1 MMKKLLCF
9 FIVIF
14 LSACNSS
21 NSGQE
26 DPAGDREQ
34 PDNASKEIVQSGLNQ
49 LGFEALSGLDK
60 NEDGNLFISPISIW
74 TALNMTYHGA
84 GGETKEEMA
93 EVLGIEDI
101 DSDALLSANH
111 DLLINQAED
120 NQELELYLANAIWF
134 REDMEIESAYQE
146 MLETSY
152 LAQIEPLTTEDAIND
167 WVAKQTNDRIDKM
180 IDEISPNLIL
190 FLLNAVYFQGDWTYP
205 FDESL
210 TEEQEFHLADGSAIE
225 TPTMVLYEEELNYAE
240 NDDVQV
246 VSLPYEEE
254 ETIQMQLFL
263 PNEDTS
269 FADFQADFSLEKW
282 QEWTDDMEKQTG
294 TVFLPSFTLEYESE
308 LNSLFIDL
316 GMELAFLPDQAN
328 FSNMFTS
335 IEDKGAY
342 IDEIY
347 HKTFIDVN
355 EEGTEAAG
363 ATSVSIEETAAIIQD
378 TFQMDINRPFL
389 FTITNTE
396 ENIIL
401 FMGSIEQPVNES
413 K

>member
-1 MMKKLLCF
+1 MMKKFLCF
-9 FIVIF
+9 FTVIF
-14 LSACNSS
+14 LSACNTS
-21 NSGQE
+21 NSEQE
-26 DPAGDREQ
+26 NPADDIEQ
-34 PDNASKEIVQSGLNQ
+34 PDNASKETVQSGLNQ
-49 LGFEALSGLDK
+49 LGFETLSGLDK

-93 EVLGIEDI
+93 EVLGIENI

-111 DLLINQAED
+111 DLLMNQAGD
-120 NQELELYLANAIWF
+120 NQELELYLANAVWF

-152 LAQIEPLTTEDAIND
+152 LAQVEPLTTEDAIND
-167 WVAKQTNDRIDKM
+167 WVAEQTNDRIDNM

-210 TEEQEFHLADGSAIE
+210 TEEQEFHLADGSSIE
-225 TPTMVLYEEELNYAE
+225 TPTMVLYEEELNYSE

-254 ETIQMQLFL
+254 ETIQMQIFL
-263 PNEDTS
+263 PNEDSS
-269 FADFQADFSLEKW
+269 FTDFQEDFSLEKW

-294 TVFLPSFTLEYESE
+294 TVFLPSFTLEYESI
-308 LNSLFIDL
+308 LNDLFIDL
-316 GMELAFLPDQAN
+316 GMEQAFDPNYAN

-401 FMGSIEQPVNES
+401 FMGSMEQPVNES
-413 K
+413 E

>member
-1 MMKKLLCF
+1 MMKKFLCF
-9 FIVIF
+9 FTVIF
-14 LSACNSS
+14 LSACNTS
-21 NSGQE
+21 NSEQE
-26 DPAGDREQ
+26 NPADDIEQ
-34 PDNASKEIVQSGLNQ
+34 PDNASKETVQSGLNQ
-49 LGFEALSGLDK
+49 LGFETLSGLDK

-93 EVLGIEDI
+93 EVLGIENI

-111 DLLINQAED
+111 DLLMNQAGD
-120 NQELELYLANAIWF
+120 NQELELYLANAVWF

-152 LAQIEPLTTEDAIND
+152 LAQVEPLTTEDAIND
-167 WVAKQTNDRIDKM
+167 WVAEQTNDRIDNM

-210 TEEQEFHLADGSAIE
+210 TEEQEFHLADGSSIE
-225 TPTMVLYEEELNYAE
+225 TPTMVLYEEELNYSE

-254 ETIQMQLFL
+254 ETIQMQIFL
-263 PNEDTS
+263 PNEDSS
-269 FADFQADFSLEKW
+269 FTDFQEDFSLEKW

-294 TVFLPSFTLEYESE
+294 TVFLPSFTLEYESI
-308 LNSLFIDL
+308 LNDLFIDL
-316 GMELAFLPDQAN
+316 GMEQAFDPNYAN

-378 TFQMDINRPFL
+378 TFQIDINRPFL

-401 FMGSIEQPVNES
+401 FMGSMEQPVNES
-413 K
+413 E

>member
-1 MMKKLLCF
+1 MMKKFLCF
-9 FIVIF
+9 FTVIF
-14 LSACNSS
+14 LSACNTS
-21 NSGQE
+21 NSEQE
-26 DPAGDREQ
+26 NPADDIEQ
-34 PDNASKEIVQSGLNQ
+34 PDNTSKETVQSGLNQ
-49 LGFEALSGLDK
+49 LGFETLSGLDK

-93 EVLGIEDI
+93 EVLGIENI

-111 DLLINQAED
+111 DLLMNQAGD
-120 NQELELYLANAIWF
+120 NQELELYLANAVWF
-134 REDMEIESAYQE
+134 REGMEIESAYQE

-152 LAQIEPLTTEDAIND
+152 LAQVEPLTTEDAIND
-167 WVAKQTNDRIDKM
+167 WVAEQTNDRIDNM

-205 FDESL
+205 FDENL
-210 TEEQEFHLADGSAIE
+210 TEEQEFHLADGSSIE
-225 TPTMVLYEEELNYAE
+225 TPTMVLYEEELNYSE

-254 ETIQMQLFL
+254 ETIQMQIFL
-263 PNEDTS
+263 PNEDSS
-269 FADFQADFSLEKW
+269 FTDFQEDFSLEKW

-308 LNSLFIDL
+308 LNDLFIDL
-316 GMELAFLPDQAN
+316 GMEQAFDPNYAN

-401 FMGSIEQPVNES
+401 FMGSMEQPVNES
-413 K
+413 E

>member
-1 MMKKLLCF
+1 MMKKFLCF
-9 FIVIF
+9 FTVIF
-14 LSACNSS
+14 LSACNTS
-21 NSGQE
+21 NSEQE
-26 DPAGDREQ
+26 NPADDIEQ
-34 PDNASKEIVQSGLNQ
+34 PDNASKETVQSGLNQ
-49 LGFEALSGLDK
+49 LGFETLSGLDK

-93 EVLGIEDI
+93 EVLGIENI

-111 DLLINQAED
+111 DLLMNQAGD
-120 NQELELYLANAIWF
+120 NQELELYLANAVWF

-152 LAQIEPLTTEDAIND
+152 LAQVEPLTTEDAIND
-167 WVAKQTNDRIDKM
+167 WVAEQTNDRIDNM

-210 TEEQEFHLADGSAIE
+210 TEEQEFHLADGSSIE
-225 TPTMVLYEEELNYAE
+225 TPTMVLYEEELNYSE

-254 ETIQMQLFL
+254 ETIQMQIFL
-263 PNEDTS
+263 PNEDSS
-269 FADFQADFSLEKW
+269 FTDFQEDFSLEKW

-308 LNSLFIDL
+308 LNDLFIDL
-316 GMELAFLPDQAN
+316 GMEQAFDPNYAN

-401 FMGSIEQPVNES
+401 FMGSMEQPVNES
-413 K
+413 E

>member
-1 MMKKLLCF
+1 MMKKFLCF
-9 FIVIF
+9 FTVIF
-14 LSACNSS
+14 LSACNTS
-21 NSGQE
+21 NSEQE
-26 DPAGDREQ
+26 NPADDIEQ
-34 PDNASKEIVQSGLNQ
+34 PDNASKETVQSGLNQ
-49 LGFEALSGLDK
+49 LGFETLSGLDK

-93 EVLGIEDI
+93 EVLGIENI

-111 DLLINQAED
+111 DLLMNQAGD
-120 NQELELYLANAIWF
+120 NQELELYLANAVWF

-152 LAQIEPLTTEDAIND
+152 LAQVEPLTTEDAIND
-167 WVAKQTNDRIDKM
+167 WVAEQTNDRIDNM

-210 TEEQEFHLADGSAIE
+210 TEEQEFHLADGSSIE
-225 TPTMVLYEEELNYAE
+225 TPTMVLYEEELNYSE

-254 ETIQMQLFL
+254 ETIQMQIFL
-263 PNEDTS
+263 PNGDSS
-269 FADFQADFSLEKW
+269 FTDFQEDFSLEKW

-294 TVFLPSFTLEYESE
+294 TVFLPSFTLEYESI
-308 LNSLFIDL
+308 LNDLFIDL
-316 GMELAFLPDQAN
+316 GMEQAFDPNYAN

-401 FMGSIEQPVNES
+401 FMGSMEQPVNES
-413 K
+413 E

>member
-1 MMKKLLCF
+1 MMKKFLCF
-9 FIVIF
+9 FTVIF
-14 LSACNSS
+14 LSACNTS
-21 NSGQE
+21 NSEQE
-26 DPAGDREQ
+26 NPADDIEQ
-34 PDNASKEIVQSGLNQ
+34 PDNASKETVQSGLNQ
-49 LGFEALSGLDK
+49 LGFETLSGLDK

-93 EVLGIEDI
+93 EVLGIENI

-111 DLLINQAED
+111 DLLMNQAGD
-120 NQELELYLANAIWF
+120 NQELELYLANAVWF

-152 LAQIEPLTTEDAIND
+152 LAQVEPLTTEDAIND
-167 WVAKQTNDRIDKM
+167 WVAEQTNDRIDNM

-210 TEEQEFHLADGSAIE
+210 TEEQEFHLADGSSIE
-225 TPTMVLYEEELNYAE
+225 TPTMVLYEEELNYSE

-254 ETIQMQLFL
+254 ETIQMQIFL
-263 PNEDTS
+263 PNGDSS
-269 FADFQADFSLEKW
+269 FTDFQEDFSLEKW

-294 TVFLPSFTLEYESE
+294 TVFLPSFTLEYESI
-308 LNSLFIDL
+308 LNDLFIDL
-316 GMELAFLPDQAN
+316 GMEQAFDPNYAN

-401 FMGSIEQPVNES
+401 FMGSMELPVNES
-413 K
+413 E

>member
-1 MMKKLLCF
+1 MMKKLLCL

-14 LSACNSS
+14 LSACNTSDS
-21 NSGQE
+21 VQE
-26 DPAGDREQ
+26 NPADDIEQ
-34 PDNASKEIVQSGLNQ
+34 PDNASKETVQSGLNQ
-49 LGFEALSGLDK
+49 LGFEAFAGLDK

-93 EVLGIEDI
+93 EVLGIENI

-111 DLLINQAED
+111 ALLTKQSED
-120 NQELELYLANAIWF
+120 NEELELYLANAVWF

-152 LAQIEPLTTEDAIND
+152 LAQIEPVTTTDAIND
-167 WVAKQTNDRIDKM
+167 WVAEQTNDRIDKM
-180 IDEISPNLIL
+180 IDKISPNLIL

-210 TEEQEFHLADGSAIE
+210 TEEQEFHLADDSVID
-225 TPTMVLYEEELNYAE
+225 TPTMVLYEEELNYSG
-240 NDDVQV
+240 NDEVQV

-254 ETIQMQLFL
+254 ETIQMQIFL

-294 TVFLPSFTLEYESE
+294 TVCLPSFTLEYESE
-308 LNSLFIDL
+308 LNDLFIDL
-316 GMELAFLPDQAN
+316 GMEQAFAPNEAN

-363 ATSVSIEETAAIIQD
+363 STSVAIKESAAIIQD

-413 K
+413 E

>member
-14 LSACNSS
+14 LSACSSS

-26 DPAGDREQ
+26 NPADDMDQ
-34 PDNASKEIVQSGLNQ
+34 PDKASKETVQSGLNQ

-60 NEDGNLFISPISIW
+60 DEDGNLFISPVSIW
-74 TALNMTYHGA
+74 TALNMAYHGA

-93 EVLGIEDI
+93 EVLGIENI
-101 DSDALLSANH
+101 DSDALLAANH
-111 DLLINQAED
+111 NLLVNQTED
-120 NQELELYLANAIWF
+120 NEELELYLANAIWF

-146 MLETSY
+146 MMETSY

-167 WVAKQTNDRIDKM
+167 WVAEQTNDRIDKM

-210 TEEQEFHLADGSAIE
+210 TEDQKFHLADGSTIE

-254 ETIQMQLFL
+254 ETIQMQIFL

-269 FADFQADFSLEKW
+269 FADFQEDFSLEKW
-282 QEWTDDMEKQTG
+282 QEWTEDMEKQTG

-308 LNSLFIDL
+308 LNDLFIDL
-316 GMELAFLPDQAN
+316 GMEQAFAPDQAN

-347 HKTFIDVN
+347 HKTFIYVN

-378 TFQMDINRPFL
+378 TFQMEIDRPFL

-413 K
+413 G

>member
-1 MMKKLLCF
+1 MMKKLLCL

-14 LSACNSS
+14 LSACNTSDS
-21 NSGQE
+21 VQE
-26 DPAGDREQ
+26 NPADDIEQ
-34 PDNASKEIVQSGLNQ
+34 PDNASKETVQSGLNQ
-49 LGFEALSGLDK
+49 LGFEAFAGLDK

-93 EVLGIEDI
+93 EVLGIENI

-111 DLLINQAED
+111 ALLTKQSED
-120 NQELELYLANAIWF
+120 NEELELYLANAVWF

-152 LAQIEPLTTEDAIND
+152 LAQIEPVTTTDAIND
-167 WVAKQTNDRIDKM
+167 WVAEQTNDRIDKM
-180 IDEISPNLIL
+180 IDKISPNLIL

-210 TEEQEFHLADGSAIE
+210 TEEQEFHLADDSVID
-225 TPTMVLYEEELNYAE
+225 TPTMVLYEEELNYSG
-240 NDDVQV
+240 NDEVQV

-254 ETIQMQLFL
+254 ETIQMQIFL

-308 LNSLFIDL
+308 LNDLFIDL
-316 GMELAFLPDQAN
+316 GMEQAFAPNEAN

-363 ATSVSIEETAAIIQD
+363 STSVAIKESAAIIQD

-413 K
+413 E

>member
-1 MMKKLLCF
+1 MMKKLLCL

-14 LSACNSS
+14 LSACNTSDS
-21 NSGQE
+21 VQE
-26 DPAGDREQ
+26 NPADDIEQ
-34 PDNASKEIVQSGLNQ
+34 PDNASKETVQSGLNQ
-49 LGFEALSGLDK
+49 LGFEAFAGLDK

-93 EVLGIEDI
+93 EVLGIENI

-111 DLLINQAED
+111 ALLTKQSED
-120 NQELELYLANAIWF
+120 NEELELYLANAVWF

-152 LAQIEPLTTEDAIND
+152 LAQIEPLTTTDAIND
-167 WVAKQTNDRIDKM
+167 WVAEQTNDQIDKM
-180 IDEISPNLIL
+180 IDKVSPNLIL

-210 TEEQEFHLADGSAIE
+210 TEEQEFHLADDSVID
-225 TPTMVLYEEELNYAE
+225 TPTMVLYEEELNYSE
-240 NDDVQV
+240 NDEVQV

-254 ETIQMQLFL
+254 ETIQMQIFL
-263 PNEDTS
+263 PNEGTS

-308 LNSLFIDL
+308 LNDLFIDL
-316 GMELAFLPDQAN
+316 GMEQAFAPNEAN

-363 ATSVSIEETAAIIQD
+363 STSVAIKESAAIIQD

-401 FMGSIEQPVNES
+401 FMGSIEQPVDEGE
-413 K
+413 